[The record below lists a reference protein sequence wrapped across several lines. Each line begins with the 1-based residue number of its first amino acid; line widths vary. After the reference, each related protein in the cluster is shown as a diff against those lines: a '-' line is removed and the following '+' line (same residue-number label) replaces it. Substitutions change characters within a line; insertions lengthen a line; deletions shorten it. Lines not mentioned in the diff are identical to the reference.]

1 MREYKLILLKAI
13 GDISLQEDIEERIK
27 TLRLETIGRL
37 QKMLDYYAGL
47 GYMDRL
53 LNPIA
58 EKKSEM
64 IAKATSKTEIEKI
77 IKLRCP
83 HYNGNQFFAGDGIVK
98 KGVENT
104 IQSVSRLAQAGMRET
119 DKEIIRIMLDTE

>member
-64 IAKATSKTEIEKI
+64 IAKAT
-77 IKLRCP
+77 
-83 HYNGNQFFAGDGIVK
+83 
-98 KGVENT
+98 
-104 IQSVSRLAQAGMRET
+104 
-119 DKEIIRIMLDTE
+119 